1 MNLLLFNIQKRTR
14 RGDKETSK
22 GNNELFESVYE
33 PGDATGQI

>member
-22 GNNELFESVYE
+22 GNNELFEF
-33 PGDATGQI
+33 I